1 MPEVACTNFG
11 GCWIADDAGKARL
24 LDAAL
29 GACPN
34 CGKSLASPHSL
45 AFREIARDIAAG
57 ETAGV
62 NVEIRFGN
70 KCKEA
75 SQVFLIVDGEDID
88 SVLPASEQNEFEF
101 PASSPG
107 IYSLQA
113 RLETG
118 DGYRTFSDARL
129 IYVARPINP
138 ALPLLIWALLIVLLL
153 CVAQY
158 LGVFGKLGMP
168 SWASRA
174 AEVASVVSAL
184 MIGGLL
190 LDLGQREKSANGAG
204 SLVRPDQLAS
214 NFKRSDQI
222 LNRAGGIAS
231 SSVALTAFGA
241 LPFCLGAA
249 CLASVFFEQY
259 RTPAFLLALALSIFV
274 AAGIFW
280 REELRDWSGKASSSQ
295 AAALP
300 QPEPPLTQAQTD
312 TQPTAAAVPVEN
324 DADGAS
330 KPEPDGGKA

>member
-1 MPEVACTNFG
+1 MMLRVACTNFG
-11 GCWIADDAGKARL
+11 GCWIADDAIEPRG

-34 CGKSLASPHSL
+34 CGKSFASPHSL
-45 AFREIARDIAAG
+45 ELQNIPRDVAVGDA
-57 ETAGV
+57 
-62 NVEIRFGN
+62 IRGN
-70 KCKEA
+70 IVVRLGNNCERSAKI
-75 SQVFLIVDGEDID
+75 FLIVDGEDVD
-88 SVLPASEQNEFEF
+88 SGRSASENDIDF
-101 PASSPG
+101 PVGDPG
-107 IYSLQA
+107 IYSLRA
-113 RLETG
+113 RLETD
-118 DGYRTFSDARL
+118 DGRRTFSDERL
-129 IYVARPINP
+129 VQVAKPSNP
-138 ALPLLIWALLIVLLL
+138 ALPLLVWALLIVLLL

-158 LGVFGKLGMP
+158 FGVFGKLGMP
-168 SWASRA
+168 SWAFHA

-214 NFKRSDQI
+214 NFKRSDQV

-259 RTPAFLLALALSIFV
+259 RTPAFLLALALSICV

-280 REELRDWSGKASSSQ
+280 REELRGWSGKASSRQ

-300 QPEPPLTQAQTD
+300 RPEPPLTLAQKD
-312 TQPTAAAVPVEN
+312 TQATTTAGPLGN
-324 DADGAS
+324 DAVGAG
-330 KPEPDGGKA
+330 KPEPDGGKV